1 MALKTL
7 NSIGGFG
14 VGLDGNIVIYAN
26 SDISG
31 NIVVANISVNTLNL
45 NVSGVSNLGPATNV
59 KITGGVTG
67 QSLVTD
73 GNGNLS
79 FSTIDPSGA
88 MMPYFIPAGSTY
100 TVAENRQGLFAV
112 PITIEGDLVVNGIL
126 VQTLY

>member
-45 NVSGVSNLGPATNV
+45 NVSGVSNLGPTPNPPIEFNV
-59 KITGGVTG
+59 FSAIFIYNYTA
-67 QSLVTD
+67 
-73 GNGNLS
+73 LS
-79 FSTIDPSGA
+79 
-88 MMPYFIPAGSTY
+88 
-100 TVAENRQGLFAV
+100 
-112 PITIEGDLVVNGIL
+112 IL
-126 VQTLY
+126 